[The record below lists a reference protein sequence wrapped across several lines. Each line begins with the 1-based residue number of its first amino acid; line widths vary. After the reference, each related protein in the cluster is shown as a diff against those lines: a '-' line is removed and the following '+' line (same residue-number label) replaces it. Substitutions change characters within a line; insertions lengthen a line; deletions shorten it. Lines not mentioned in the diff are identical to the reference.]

1 MTRTTDYP
9 DLEIRILDRQ
19 EDGYLAETW
28 QVAGLAA
35 PVIVNLTVSATL
47 SG

>member
-1 MTRTTDYP
+1 MTRTTDYS

-19 EDGYLAETW
+19 EDGYPAETW

-35 PVIVNLTVSATL
+35 LVIVNLTRVHL
-47 SG
+47 